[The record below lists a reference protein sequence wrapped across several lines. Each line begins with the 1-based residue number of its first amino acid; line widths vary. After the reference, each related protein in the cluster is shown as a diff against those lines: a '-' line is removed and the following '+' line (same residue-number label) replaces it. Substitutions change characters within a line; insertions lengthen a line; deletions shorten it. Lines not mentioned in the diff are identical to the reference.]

1 MNHDG
6 QTKLALATALLLV
19 LSLPLTKVVQARPSY
34 AAGRGNDC
42 SACHN
47 VTVTGRMEVRGEDS
61 LLDLGT
67 QLDGQ
72 RRGPLKT
79 FRAFPGQALTLAVR
93 VLDGSN
99 RFAVQIKDFEKA
111 AQRSDANH
119 RLVWSPVN
127 GPANV
132 WTRHEVTNPPYFT
145 KDNGANGGFMES
157 VAPITY
163 TFEVQVEPNT
173 PLDVYE
179 LVFAVPGRRN
189 GQGVYQEERFYIEV
203 ISPFDL
209 NSDGIVDCADICMVV
224 DHWHTDDLRYDLGPM
239 PGGDG
244 IVDGQDLLV
253 LSDHLFEDH
262 RLVAHWML
270 DETEGF
276 SALDSV
282 GVRHGELMGNPT
294 WQPDSG
300 QINGALLLNGTNDYI
315 STAPVLNPG
324 TRPFSA
330 FAWVQGG
337 APGQVILSQ
346 NNGQD
351 WLLADAQ
358 SGTLKTELKG
368 SGRRVEPLTS
378 DVTIT
383 DGTWHHLGLV
393 WNGAERILYMDD
405 VEVARDA
412 QAQLANASEGLF
424 IGAGASLT
432 SDSFWAG
439 MIDDVRIYDR
449 AIVP

>member
-1 MNHDG
+1 MNYDG
-6 QTKLALATALLLV
+6 QTKLAFVTTCVFV
-19 LSLPLTKVVQARPSY
+19 LSVSLAKVVQARPSY

-47 VTVTGRMEVRGEDS
+47 VAVTGRMEVTGEDS
-61 LLDLGT
+61 LRDLGT
-67 QLDGQ
+67 QLDGK

-79 FRAFPGQALTLAVR
+79 FKAFPGQVLTLAIR

-99 RFAVQIKDFEKA
+99 RFAVQIKDFEKP

-119 RLVWSPVN
+119 RLTWSPAN
-127 GPANV
+127 GAANV

-145 KDNGANGGFMES
+145 KDNGANGGLMGS
-157 VAPITY
+157 IAPITY
-163 TFEVQVEPNT
+163 TFEVLVASDT

-189 GQGVYQEERFYIEV
+189 GQGVYQEEHFYIEV

-209 NSDGIVDCADICMVV
+209 NNDGVVDCADICTLV
-224 DHWHTDDLRYDLGPM
+224 DHWHAHDLLYDIGPM

-262 RLVAHWML
+262 RLIAHWML
-270 DETEGF
+270 DETEGII
-276 SALDSV
+276 ALDSV
-282 GVRHGELMGNPT
+282 GDRHGEVMGNPA

-300 QINGALLLNGTNDYI
+300 QIDGALLFNGVDDYI
-315 STAPVLNPG
+315 STPLVLNPG
-324 TRPFSA
+324 TRPFSL

-337 APGQVILSQ
+337 APGQVIISQ
-346 NNGQD
+346 SNGED
-351 WLLADAQ
+351 WLLADGQ
-358 SGTLKTELKG
+358 TGTLETELKG
-368 SGRRVEPLTS
+368 SGRRAEPLAS
-378 DVTIT
+378 DMLIT
-383 DGTWHHLGLV
+383 DGAWHHVGLV
-393 WNGAERILYMDD
+393 LDGAERILYVDD

-412 QAQLANASEGLF
+412 QPQLANASEGLF
-424 IGAGASLT
+424 IGAGETLA
-432 SDSFWAG
+432 SDSFWSG